1 MDQRLHYHHTLEP
14 QPVQL
19 SVPRPSIAS
28 SIAGTV
34 LLIYL
39 LNFVLQYFDAPVLP
53 LQQIIW
59 NAIVYVIPTPLLL
72 DPARRQELKANDML
86 SQTHAAKSDALRR
99 MLGLGGNAILQSLPQ
114 AGEAIGL
121 GSVGR
126 RLSMAVKPAATSNAP
141 AGLGNWDNS
150 CYQNSVLQA
159 LASLRGLENWL
170 QTAEPPESDADSTTN
185 TALQQLLGRLRNQQ
199 NNGRHIWTPAKLKNM
214 SSWQQQ
220 DAQEYFSK
228 IMDELDKEA
237 KRAIGAQEDQPGL
250 EAIVKRDRKGEG
262 QDSTEAEVQAMSMRN
277 PLEGL
282 VAQRV
287 ACTSCGFSEGY
298 SMIPFNCLT
307 VPLGSSFAYDLEE
320 CLDEY
325 TKSED
330 IEGVECRCC
339 TLMHAAEKLQKLIA
353 APPTPLKVLATPFLE
368 APVSDTDSS
377 NRSVQ
382 TPATSL
388 SPQTMALPPELRTQI
403 LARLQAI
410 QQALDE
416 DDFSDKTI
424 KQACAIPAKAFVNA
438 TKSREAVIGRM
449 PQTLVIHINR
459 SVFDEMTGMQRKN
472 YAQVRYPMLLDLR
485 PWMLEIG
492 DAPPQYELSAVIQH
506 YGRHEN
512 GHYICYRRHP
522 GVKHEDNAEGDSAT
536 TASSEEKWWRL
547 SDEDVSA
554 VSEQEV
560 LDQSGAFMLFYE
572 RLPLHGPP
580 QPISEDIED
589 AAAIPLPPDEAA
601 DWDMISVQP
610 LTDATPSL
618 VTSSTQSVVS
628 ESDID
633 TEIDEPDPEAVIP
646 SAGKL
651 PLPQQAPI
659 LKTAGP
665 AVMALQ
671 DDMKVMNRMMRV

>member
-1 MDQRLHYHHTLEP
+1 MDQRLHYHHNLELHS
-14 QPVQL
+14 VQL
-19 SVPRPSIAS
+19 SIPRPSIAS
-28 SIAGTV
+28 SIAGTL

-53 LQQIIW
+53 FQQILW
-59 NAIVYVIPTPLLL
+59 NAIIYLIPTPLLL
-72 DPARRQELKANDML
+72 DPARRQELKANGML

-114 AGEAIGL
+114 AGEAFGL
-121 GSVGR
+121 ASVGR

-159 LASLRGLENWL
+159 LASLRGLEHWL

-185 TALQQLLGRLRNQQ
+185 TALQRLLGRLRNQQ

-237 KRAIGAQEDQPGL
+237 KRAIAAQEDKPGL
-250 EAIVKRDRKGEG
+250 ETILKRDRKGWE
-262 QDSTEAEVQAMSMRN
+262 QESSEAEMQAMSMRN

-353 APPTPLKVLATPFLE
+353 APPTPLKVLATPILE

-377 NRSVQ
+377 DRTVQ

-388 SPQTMALPPELRTQI
+388 SPQIMALPPELRTQI

-416 DDFSDKTI
+416 DDFSDKTL
-424 KQACAIPAKAFVNA
+424 KQACAIPARAFVNA

-472 YAQVRYPMLLDLR
+472 YAQLRYPMLLDLR

-492 DAPPQYELSAVIQH
+492 DAPPEYELSAVIQH

-522 GVKHEDNAEGDSAT
+522 EVKPEDDAEGDSAT
-536 TASSEEKWWRL
+536 ASSGEKWWRL

-580 QPISEDIED
+580 HPISEDIED
-589 AAAIPLPPDEAA
+589 AAAVPLPPDEAA

-610 LTDATPSL
+610 STDATPSL
-618 VTSSTQSVVS
+618 ATSSAQSVVS
-628 ESDID
+628 ESDIV

-651 PLPQQAPI
+651 PPLPQQAPI

-665 AVMALQ
+665 AVLALQ
-671 DDMKVMNRMMRV
+671 DDMQVMNRMMRV